1 MSHDEERALRQAARM
16 NRERL
21 AVAHREAVID
31 EEAKRAADIRQNMA
45 RLKELRLANE
55 AQEARTEI
63 SKANQSAGSNPKKRP
78 LSVQVRLLRAQGN
91 DGLSVKAAAR
101 QL

>member
-1 MSHDEERALRQAARM
+1 MSDDQERALRQAARM

-21 AVAHREAVID
+21 AAAHCEAVME

-63 SKANQSAGSNPKKRP
+63 SKANQSARSKPKKRF
-78 LSVQVRLLRAQGN
+78 R
-91 DGLSVKAAAR
+91 
-101 QL
+101 

>member
-1 MSHDEERALRQAARM
+1 MSHDDERALRQAARM

-21 AVAHREAVID
+21 AVAHREAVMD
-31 EEAKRAADIRQNMA
+31 EEAKRAADFRQNMA

-63 SKANQSAGSNPKKRP
+63 SKANQPPAPKPR
-78 LSVQVRLLRAQGN
+78 RFR
-91 DGLSVKAAAR
+91 
-101 QL
+101 

>member
-21 AVAHREAVID
+21 AVAHREAVMD

-63 SKANQSAGSNPKKRP
+63 SKANQPPAPKPR
-78 LSVQVRLLRAQGN
+78 RFR
-91 DGLSVKAAAR
+91 
-101 QL
+101 

>member
-1 MSHDEERALRQAARM
+1 MSNDQERELRQAARM

-21 AVAHREAVID
+21 VFAHREAVMD

-55 AQEARTEI
+55 AQEARTQI
-63 SKANQSAGSNPKKRP
+63 SKANQSARSKPKKRF
-78 LSVQVRLLRAQGN
+78 R
-91 DGLSVKAAAR
+91 
-101 QL
+101 